1 MTLEELIYKRFT
13 EDKELTKYL
22 TKFSGVPAVFS
33 PEAPNANQEGWRGKP
48 QYPKIIYNF
57 DLQASEERK
66 SAGTLYV
73 YLLCQNT
80 IGVVPEIIEPEVKK
94 CLRDVILTPTGGT
107 PYCFTWAKTDAF
119 TVDEDKESLTIGS
132 EIRFDIMEYPNQET
146 TDPDPIVALSRCIK
160 EIYPEAIVLG
170 LDQIGEFTEAEK
182 APVIYCRIVTLDKVS
197 GHNMNIVSWVEC
209 RIAVHLLCPDRTK
222 NLKML
227 SAIMQKLSVEENV
240 ILLDGSPMVVSDI
253 RMDMQSDYLKQ
264 GQLQI
269 TGRFGILKYREKSR
283 ILTANII
290 TERRDQNGREETRT
304 GKNRN
309 TYRRESPQGTGGRS
323 SLFVR

>member
-13 EDKELTKYL
+13 EDKELIKYL
-22 TKFSGVPAVFS
+22 TKFAGVPAVFS
-33 PEAPNANQEGWRGKP
+33 PESPNANQEGWRGES

-80 IGVVPEIIEPEVKK
+80 VGVVPEIIELEVKK

-107 PYCFTWAKTDAF
+107 PYCFAWAKTDAF
-119 TVDEDKESLTIGS
+119 TMDEDKESLTIGS

-160 EIYPEAIVLG
+160 ELYPEAIVLG
-170 LDQIGEFTEAEK
+170 MDQIGEFTEAEK
-182 APVIYCRIVTLDKVS
+182 APVIYCRIVTMDKVS
-197 GHNMNIVSWVEC
+197 GHNMNMISWVEC
-209 RIAVHLLCPDRTK
+209 RIALHLLCPDRAK
-222 NLKML
+222 SLKML
-227 SAIMQKLSVEENV
+227 SAIMQKLSVEEKV
-240 ILLDGSPMVVSDI
+240 ILLDGSPMSVSDI

-269 TGRFGILKYREKSR
+269 TGRFGNFKI
-283 ILTANII
+283 
-290 TERRDQNGREETRT
+290 
-304 GKNRN
+304 
-309 TYRRESPQGTGGRS
+309 
-323 SLFVR
+323 